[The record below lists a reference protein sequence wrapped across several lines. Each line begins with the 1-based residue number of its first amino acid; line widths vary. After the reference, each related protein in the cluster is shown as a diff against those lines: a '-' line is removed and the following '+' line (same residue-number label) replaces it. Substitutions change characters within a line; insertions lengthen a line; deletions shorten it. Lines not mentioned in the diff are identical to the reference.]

1 MAVFDASLS
10 RKQQRAVAAL
20 VSEPT
25 VGAAARVAGVGETTL
40 HRWLRQPEFA
50 EALRAARNEAF
61 GAALASVQQA
71 AVEAVQTL
79 RGVMADPDTPPSS
92 RVAAARSVLDIALKA
107 HDLQEIEERLAA
119 LEEKLGEG
127 DGQLR
132 AA

>member
-1 MAVFDASLS
+1 MAVFDSSMS

-25 VGAAARVAGVGETTL
+25 VGAAARAAGVGETTL

-61 GAALASVQQA
+61 GAALSSVQQA
-71 AVEAVQTL
+71 AVEAVRTL
-79 RGVMADPDTPPSS
+79 RDVMAAPDTPPSS
-92 RVAAARSVLDIALKA
+92 RVAAARSVLDTALKA
-107 HDLQEIEERLAA
+107 HERQGLEERLAA
-119 LEEKLGEG
+119 VEEQLGAG